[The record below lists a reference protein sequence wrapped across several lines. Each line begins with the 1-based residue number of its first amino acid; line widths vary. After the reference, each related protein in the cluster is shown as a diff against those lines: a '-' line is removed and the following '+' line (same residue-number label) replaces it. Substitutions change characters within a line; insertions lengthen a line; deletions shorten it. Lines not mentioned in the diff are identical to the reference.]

1 MTKKHKK
8 VYRTL
13 NYNDHLLVFVSAVS
27 QWLCFDFCFC
37 FIIRCFCGIASS
49 AVGMKM
55 REITAGSKKA

>member
-8 VYRTL
+8 VYRTS
-13 NYNDHLLVFVSAVS
+13 NYFEYLLVIVSAVS

-55 REITAGSKKA
+55 REITAVTKKA